1 VDSATLMNKGLEVI
15 EASFLFGAKPAQIEV
30 VIHPQSIVHS
40 LVEYVDGSV
49 IAQLGNPDMRT
60 PIAHAL
66 AYPERIDPG
75 VEALDLFAVA
85 SLGFERP
92 DLERFPCLRLAYRAL
107 QAGGSAPI
115 LLNAANEVAV
125 ASFLD
130 RRLAF
135 DRIPGLVEEV
145 LDRVAAARVG
155 SLEDVLAADALG
167 RRAALQ
173 KLETVAH

>member
-1 VDSATLMNKGLEVI
+1 VRSARWN
-15 EASFLFGAKPAQIEV
+15 SDR
-30 VIHPQSIVHS
+30 HS
-40 LVEYVDGSV
+40 PKKLSV
-49 IAQLGNPDMRT
+49 
-60 PIAHAL
+60 
-66 AYPERIDPG
+66 
-75 VEALDLFAVA
+75 F
-85 SLGFERP
+85 
-92 DLERFPCLRLAYRAL
+92 
-107 QAGGSAPI
+107 AGGSAPI